1 MRLRILVSTAIGL
14 ASGIVCWFLLAHFH
28 QGAGDF
34 RWATAAAQYLL
45 ARQNPYT
52 DSQQLYPLPAA
63 LFGLPFVKIPPTV
76 AGGMFYGISSALL
89 AFGLTRHGYHRLLV
103 FFAYP
108 YWAGMLAAQWGPLLM
123 ASAFFPLLLPA
134 TLAKPQTGI
143 PVALTHLT
151 RRGIMACV
159 LVTLISFAWMPNWL
173 GLWLRQLGGYQHFYP
188 LLVLPGPLLALA
200 LFRYRDPDTPL
211 FLLAALM
218 PQRWFYDTL
227 ILWLIPKTRK
237 EILWT
242 AFFSWGPGLW
252 RWYHI
257 PHSFAEVGRFIVVF
271 IYLPM
276 LLVILVRQV
285 SCAESGRGSA
295 GRERK
300 SPGQSPSVATGDN
313 ASSILGTAG

>member
-1 MRLRILVSTAIGL
+1 MRTRIRISAAIGL
-14 ASGIVCWFLLAHFH
+14 ASGIFCWFLLAHFR

-34 RWATAAAQYLL
+34 RWAIEAAQYLIAHL
-45 ARQNPYT
+45 NPYS
-52 DSQQLYPLPAA
+52 DPQQLYPLPAA
-63 LFGLPFVKIPPTV
+63 LFGLPFVKISMSI
-76 AGGMFYGISSALL
+76 AGGMFYGIGSALL

-134 TLAKPQTGI
+134 TLAKPQIGL

-151 RRGIMACV
+151 RRGVIAC
-159 LVTLISFAWMPNWL
+159 LVVALITFAWMPNWVA
-173 GLWLRQLGGYQHFYP
+173 LWLHQLGGYQHFYP
-188 LLVLPGPLLALA
+188 MLVLPGPLLLLA
-200 LFRYRDPDTPL
+200 FFRYRDPDTPL
-211 FLLAALM
+211 FLLTALM
-218 PQRWFYDTL
+218 PQRWFYDPF

-242 AFFSWGPGLW
+242 AFLSWGAGLW

-257 PHSFAEVGRFIVVF
+257 PHSFVEVGRFSVIF

-276 LLVILVRQV
+276 LAVILLRQFDRPEPTVRT
-285 SCAESGRGSA
+285 RGQLP
-295 GRERK
+295 E
-300 SPGQSPSVATGDN
+300 
-313 ASSILGTAG
+313 

>member
-1 MRLRILVSTAIGL
+1 MLQLMRAEPAMRLRILVSTAIGL
-14 ASGIVCWFLLAHFH
+14 ASGIFCWFLLAHFH

-34 RWATAAAQYLL
+34 RWAIEAAQYLL
-45 ARQNPYT
+45 ARRNPYT

-63 LFGLPFVKIPPTV
+63 VFGLPFLKIPPDV
-76 AGGMFYGISSALL
+76 SGGMFYGISSALL
-89 AFGLTRHGYHRLLV
+89 AFGLTRHGYHRLLI
-103 FFAYP
+103 FLAHP

-151 RRGIMACV
+151 RRGLIACV
-159 LVTLISFAWMPNWL
+159 VVTLITFILMPNWL
-173 GLWLRQLGGYQHFYP
+173 VLWTRQLSGYQHFYP
-188 LLVLPGPLLALA
+188 LLVLPGPLLVLA

-211 FLLAALM
+211 FLLTALL
-218 PQRWFYDTL
+218 PQRWFYDQL

-242 AFFSWGPGLW
+242 AFWSWGAGLW
-252 RWYHI
+252 RWYHT
-257 PHSFAEVGRFIVVF
+257 PHSFAEVGRFAVVF

-276 LLVILVRQV
+276 LAVILVRQF
-285 SCAESGRGSA
+285 SRADS
-295 GRERK
+295 
-300 SPGQSPSVATGDN
+300 
-313 ASSILGTAG
+313 

>member
-1 MRLRILVSTAIGL
+1 MRAEPVMRLRILVSTAIGL
-14 ASGIVCWFLLAHFH
+14 ASGIFCWFLLAHFH

-34 RWATAAAQYLL
+34 RWAIEAAQYLL

-63 LFGLPFVKIPPTV
+63 LFGLPFMKISPDV

-123 ASAFFPLLLPA
+123 ACAFFPLLLPA

-151 RRGIMACV
+151 WRGLIACV
-159 LVTLISFAWMPNWL
+159 FVTLITFVLMPNWL
-173 GLWLRQLGGYQHFYP
+173 VLWTRQLGAYQHFYP

-200 LFRYRDPDTPL
+200 LFRYRDPGVA
-211 FLLAALM
+211 LLLLTAIM

-227 ILWLIPKTRK
+227 ILWLIPKSRR
-237 EILWT
+237 EILFT
-242 AFFSWGPGLW
+242 AALSWGAGFW
-252 RWYHI
+252 RWYHV
-257 PHSFAEVGRFIVVF
+257 PQSLVEVGRFTVVF
-271 IYLPM
+271 IYLPA
-276 LLVILVRQV
+276 LAVILLRQ
-285 SCAESGRGSA
+285 SA
-295 GRERK
+295 LAK
-300 SPGQSPSVATGDN
+300 S
-313 ASSILGTAG
+313 